1 MVFAYTKRSTDPC
14 VPVFQEWYPQGTLT
28 WDDNCHKLI
37 VSTRKYL
44 TALKGN
50 VSWLQILVASPST
63 PYFFCDKRE
72 GRRISTSL
80 QMNICADT
88 KPRWKKRTIFA
99 QHHFRLQICPLRSIN
114 RIYTYI
120 FGKKPK
126 NRWYHPSRNS
136 QILWWLQGFGSA
148 ACNEL
153 TPYLFI
159 MEITGTKLGR
169 RSRHA
174 AKLRWHHI
182 YVGCLEL
189 VEEWPPERPL

>member
-28 WDDNCHKLI
+28 WDDICHKLI

-63 PYFFCDKRE
+63 PIFFCDKRE

-80 QMNICADT
+80 QMNIFAHT

-99 QHHFRLQICPLRSIN
+99 QHHFRLQICPSKLEL
-114 RIYTYI
+114 T
-120 FGKKPK
+120 
-126 NRWYHPSRNS
+126 
-136 QILWWLQGFGSA
+136 ILWWLQGFGSA
-148 ACNEL
+148 PCNEL

-174 AKLRWHHI
+174 TKLRWHHI

-189 VEEWPPERPL
+189 IEERPPERPL

>member
-1 MVFAYTKRSTDPC
+1 MVFAYTQRSTDPC
-14 VPVFQEWYPQGTLT
+14 VPVFQPVFQEWYTDVPWHGMEMPLWQTT
-28 WDDNCHKLI
+28 
-37 VSTRKYL
+37 STRKYL

-63 PYFFCDKRE
+63 PYFGDKRE

-80 QMNICADT
+80 HFHIFDDT
-88 KPRWKKRTIFA
+88 KPRQKKKNCTTSFQVADLSPIYI
-99 QHHFRLQICPLRSIN
+99 HFRKEAEKQIIQAGTHKYCGDSTGLV
-114 RIYTYI
+114 
-120 FGKKPK
+120 
-126 NRWYHPSRNS
+126 
-136 QILWWLQGFGSA
+136 QA